1 MSQNS
6 LVLYAYNNTYLKEQG
21 VPELR
26 EIWIR
31 LHCGDQPKLKGTG
44 KLVV

>member
-1 MSQNS
+1 VRFALSH
-6 LVLYAYNNTYLKEQG
+6 AYLKDAG

-31 LHCGDQPKLKGTG
+31 LHYGDQPKPKEKG
-44 KLVV
+44 KLVI